1 MSIMNGK
8 KGLIMGVANERSIAW
23 GIAKTLADNGAEL
36 AFSYQNE
43 SFKKRLTPL
52 MNSIKSDKCF
62 ECDVSKAASDLNS
75 IENMFEKISKIWNEI
90 DFVVH
95 ALAYSDKEEL
105 KGKYVNC
112 SRENFLNS
120 LDISAF
126 SFTRIAKSA
135 LPSYVF
141 KRRSLLTLSYLGAE
155 RTTPN
160 YNVMGVAKSALEAS
174 IKYLA
179 MDLGKNNIRVN
190 ALSAGPVKT
199 LAGAAISGARHVFRY
214 SENVAPLKFNP
225 QLKEVGSAAL
235 YLTSDL
241 SSGVTGNVHHVDG
254 GLHSVAIPK
263 QENFRYKF
271 YIICFS
277 RLVCVFLKKLP
288 FLQHDHQVQKLNKIM
303 LFQIEYLLL
312 RVVS

>member
-1 MSIMNGK
+1 MAIMKNK

-23 GIAKTLADNGAEL
+23 GIAKKLSEEGAQL

-43 SFKKRLTPL
+43 GFKKRLIPL
-52 MNSIKSDKCF
+52 MDSINAKKCY
-62 ECDVSKAASDLNS
+62 ECDVSKDKNDKSS
-75 IENMFEKISKIWNEI
+75 IENFMRQINNDWKEI
-90 DFVVH
+90 DFIVH

-105 KGKYVNC
+105 KGKYVDC

-126 SFTRIAKSA
+126 SFTRLAKSA
-135 LPSYVF
+135 FPLMNS
-141 KRRSLLTLSYLGAE
+141 KGGSLLTLSYLGAE

-179 MDLGKNNIRVN
+179 MDLGKSNIRVN
-190 ALSAGPVKT
+190 GLSAGPVKT
-199 LAGAAISGARHVFRY
+199 LAGAAISGARHVYRY

-225 QLKEVGSAAL
+225 ELNEISNSAL
-235 YLTSDL
+235 YLLSDL

-254 GLHSVAIPK
+254 GLHSVAVPRSD
-263 QENFRYKF
+263 E
-271 YIICFS
+271 
-277 RLVCVFLKKLP
+277 L
-288 FLQHDHQVQKLNKIM
+288 
-303 LFQIEYLLL
+303 
-312 RVVS
+312 

>member
-1 MSIMNGK
+1 MTIMYGK

-43 SFKKRLTPL
+43 GFKKRLLPL
-52 MNSIKSDKCF
+52 MSSINSDKFF
-62 ECDVSKAASDLNS
+62 ECDVSKAPSDFNS
-75 IENMFEKISKIWNEI
+75 IENMFEKLSKIWREI

-126 SFTRIAKSA
+126 SFTRVAKSSFP
-135 LPSYVF
+135 LMSS
-141 KRRSLLTLSYLGAE
+141 KGGSLLTLSYLGAE

-179 MDLGKNNIRVN
+179 MDLGKANIRVN

-214 SENVAPLKFNP
+214 SEDVAPLKFNP
-225 QLKEVGSAAL
+225 QLIEVGSAAL
-235 YLTSDL
+235 YLASDL
-241 SSGVTGNVHHVDG
+241 SSGVTGNIHHVDG

-263 QENFRYKF
+263 QEDL
-271 YIICFS
+271 I
-277 RLVCVFLKKLP
+277 
-288 FLQHDHQVQKLNKIM
+288 
-303 LFQIEYLLL
+303 
-312 RVVS
+312 

>member
-1 MSIMNGK
+1 MAIMKNK

-23 GIAKTLADNGAEL
+23 GIAKKLSKEGAQL

-43 SFKKRLTPL
+43 GFKKRLIPL
-52 MNSIKSDKCF
+52 MDSINAKKYY
-62 ECDVSKAASDLNS
+62 ECDVSKDKNDKSS
-75 IENMFEKISKIWNEI
+75 IENFMRQINNDWKEI

-105 KGKYVNC
+105 KGKYVDC

-126 SFTRIAKSA
+126 SFTRLAKSA
-135 LPSYVF
+135 FPLMNS
-141 KRRSLLTLSYLGAE
+141 KGGSLLTLSYLGAE

-179 MDLGKNNIRVN
+179 MDLGKSNIRVN
-190 ALSAGPVKT
+190 GLSAGPVKT
-199 LAGAAISGARHVFRY
+199 LAGAAISGARHVYRY

-225 QLKEVGSAAL
+225 ELNEISNSAL
-235 YLTSDL
+235 YLLSDL

-254 GLHSVAIPK
+254 GLHSVAVPRSD
-263 QENFRYKF
+263 E
-271 YIICFS
+271 
-277 RLVCVFLKKLP
+277 L
-288 FLQHDHQVQKLNKIM
+288 
-303 LFQIEYLLL
+303 
-312 RVVS
+312 

>member
-1 MSIMNGK
+1 MSIMKGK

-23 GIAKTLADNGAEL
+23 GIAKTLADYGAEL

-43 SFKKRLTPL
+43 GFKKRLIPL
-52 MNSIKSDKCF
+52 MDSIKANKF
-62 ECDVSKAASDLNS
+62 YECDVSKDINEKSS
-75 IENMFEKISKIWNEI
+75 IENMFNKISETWDEI

-120 LDISAF
+120 LDVSAF
-126 SFTRIAKSA
+126 SFTRTAKSA
-135 LPSYVF
+135 FPFMSS
-141 KRRSLLTLSYLGAE
+141 KGGSLLTLSYLGAE

-190 ALSAGPVKT
+190 GLSAGPVKT
-199 LAGAAISGARHVFRY
+199 LAGAAISGARHVYRY
-214 SENVAPLKFNP
+214 SESVAPLKFNP
-225 QLKEVGSAAL
+225 ELKEVGNSAL
-235 YLTSDL
+235 YLISDL
-241 SSGVTGNVHHVDG
+241 SSGVTGNIHHVDG

-263 QENFRYKF
+263 SNDLE
-271 YIICFS
+271 
-277 RLVCVFLKKLP
+277 
-288 FLQHDHQVQKLNKIM
+288 
-303 LFQIEYLLL
+303 
-312 RVVS
+312 

>member
-1 MSIMNGK
+1 MTIMKNK
-8 KGLIMGVANERSIAW
+8 KGLIMGVANDRSIAW
-23 GIAKTLADNGAEL
+23 GIAKKLSDEGAEL
-36 AFSYQNE
+36 LFSYQNE
-43 SFKKRLTPL
+43 GFKKRLIPL
-52 MNSIKSDKCF
+52 MDSINSKKCF
-62 ECDVSKAASDLNS
+62 ECDVSKDTNESNS
-75 IENMFEKISKIWNEI
+75 IEHLFKQIYEDSKTI

-120 LDISAF
+120 LDVSAF
-126 SFTRIAKSA
+126 SFTRVAKSSFP
-135 LPSYVF
+135 LMSYNGG
-141 KRRSLLTLSYLGAE
+141 SLLTLSYLGAE

-199 LAGAAISGARHVFRY
+199 LAGAAISGARHVYRY

-225 QLKEVGSAAL
+225 ELKEISNSAL
-235 YLTSDL
+235 YLLSNL

-263 QENFRYKF
+263 SED
-271 YIICFS
+271 
-277 RLVCVFLKKLP
+277 L
-288 FLQHDHQVQKLNKIM
+288 
-303 LFQIEYLLL
+303 E
-312 RVVS
+312 

>member
-1 MSIMNGK
+1 MKNK

-23 GIAKTLADNGAEL
+23 GIAKILAENGAEL

-43 SFKKRLTPL
+43 SLKKRLKPL
-52 MNSIKSDKCF
+52 MSSIKSDKCY
-62 ECDVSKAASDLNS
+62 ECDVSKEAADINS
-75 IENMFEKISKIWNEI
+75 IENLFKKILESWNEI

-112 SRENFLNS
+112 TRENFLNS

-126 SFTRIAKSA
+126 SFTRTAKSA
-135 LPSYVF
+135 LPLMST
-141 KRRSLLTLSYLGAE
+141 KGGSLLTLSYIGAE

-179 MDLGKNNIRVN
+179 MDLGKHNIRVN

-214 SENVAPLKFNP
+214 SETVSPLKFNP
-225 QLKEVGSAAL
+225 QLRSN
-235 YLTSDL
+235 LTF
-241 SSGVTGNVHHVDG
+241 
-254 GLHSVAIPK
+254 SV
-263 QENFRYKF
+263 
-271 YIICFS
+271 
-277 RLVCVFLKKLP
+277 
-288 FLQHDHQVQKLNKIM
+288 
-303 LFQIEYLLL
+303 
-312 RVVS
+312 

>member
-1 MSIMNGK
+1 MAIIKNK

-23 GIAKTLADNGAEL
+23 GIAKKLSEEGAQL
-36 AFSYQNE
+36 AFSYQNQG
-43 SFKKRLTPL
+43 FKKRLIPL
-52 MNSIKSDKCF
+52 MDSINAKKCY
-62 ECDVSKAASDLNS
+62 ECDVSKDKNDKSS
-75 IENMFEKISKIWNEI
+75 IENFMRQINNDWKEI

-105 KGKYVNC
+105 KGKYVDC

-126 SFTRIAKSA
+126 SFTRLAKSA
-135 LPSYVF
+135 FPLMNS
-141 KRRSLLTLSYLGAE
+141 KGGSLLTLSYLGAE

-179 MDLGKNNIRVN
+179 MDLGKSNIRVN
-190 ALSAGPVKT
+190 GLSAGPVKT
-199 LAGAAISGARHVFRY
+199 LAGAAISGARHVYRY

-225 QLKEVGSAAL
+225 ELNEISNSAL
-235 YLTSDL
+235 YLLSDL

-254 GLHSVAIPK
+254 GLHSVAVPRSD
-263 QENFRYKF
+263 E
-271 YIICFS
+271 
-277 RLVCVFLKKLP
+277 L
-288 FLQHDHQVQKLNKIM
+288 
-303 LFQIEYLLL
+303 
-312 RVVS
+312 

>member
-1 MSIMNGK
+1 MSIMKGK

-23 GIAKTLADNGAEL
+23 GIAKILAVNGAEL

-43 SFKKRLTPL
+43 GFMKRLIPL
-52 MNSIKSDKCF
+52 MKSIKSNKSF
-62 ECDVSKAASDLNS
+62 ECDVSKSSNELNS
-75 IENMFEKISKIWNEI
+75 IEDMFEKVSKIWNEI

-120 LDISAF
+120 LDISAY
-126 SFTRIAKSA
+126 SFTRVSKSA
-135 LPSYVF
+135 LPLMSS
-141 KRRSLLTLSYLGAE
+141 KGGSLLTLSYLGAQ

-179 MDLGKNNIRVN
+179 MDLGKHNIRVN
-190 ALSAGPVKT
+190 GLSAGPVKT

-225 QLKEVGSAAL
+225 QLSEVGSAAL
-235 YLTSDL
+235 YLVSNL

-263 QENFRYKF
+263 QEN
-271 YIICFS
+271 
-277 RLVCVFLKKLP
+277 L
-288 FLQHDHQVQKLNKIM
+288 D
-303 LFQIEYLLL
+303 
-312 RVVS
+312 

>member
-1 MSIMNGK
+1 MSILKGK

-23 GIAKTLADNGAEL
+23 GIAKKFAENGAEL
-36 AFSYQNE
+36 AFSFQNE
-43 SFKKRLTPL
+43 GFKKRLTPL
-52 MNSIKSDKCF
+52 MSSIKSDKCF
-62 ECDVSKAASDLNS
+62 ECDVSKSSSDSNS
-75 IENMFEKISKIWNEI
+75 IEDMFEKISKIWNEI

-126 SFTRIAKSA
+126 SFTRVAKSA
-135 LPSYVF
+135 LPLMSS
-141 KRRSLLTLSYLGAE
+141 KGGSLLTLSYLGAE

-160 YNVMGVAKSALEAS
+160 YNVMGVAKSALESS

-179 MDLGKNNIRVN
+179 MDLGKHNVRVN

-225 QLKEVGSAAL
+225 QLSEVGNAAL
-235 YLTSDL
+235 YLSSNL

-263 QENFRYKF
+263 QEN
-271 YIICFS
+271 
-277 RLVCVFLKKLP
+277 L
-288 FLQHDHQVQKLNKIM
+288 D
-303 LFQIEYLLL
+303 
-312 RVVS
+312 

>member
-1 MSIMNGK
+1 MTIMNGK

-43 SFKKRLTPL
+43 GFKKRLLPL
-52 MNSIKSDKCF
+52 MSSINSDKFF
-62 ECDVSKAASDLNS
+62 ECDVSKDSSDFNS
-75 IENMFEKISKIWNEI
+75 IENMFEKLSKIWREI

-126 SFTRIAKSA
+126 SFTRVAKSSFP
-135 LPSYVF
+135 LMSS
-141 KRRSLLTLSYLGAE
+141 KGGSLLTLSYLGAE

-179 MDLGKNNIRVN
+179 MDLGKTNIRVN

-214 SENVAPLKFNP
+214 SEDVAPLKFNP

-235 YLTSDL
+235 YLASDL
-241 SSGVTGNVHHVDG
+241 SSGVTGNIHHVDG

-263 QENFRYKF
+263 QEDL
-271 YIICFS
+271 I
-277 RLVCVFLKKLP
+277 
-288 FLQHDHQVQKLNKIM
+288 
-303 LFQIEYLLL
+303 
-312 RVVS
+312 

>member
-1 MSIMNGK
+1 MKGK

-23 GIAKTLADNGAEL
+23 GIAKTLAENGAQL
-36 AFSYQNE
+36 AFSCQNE
-43 SFKKRLTPL
+43 SFKKRLIPL
-52 MNSIKSDKCF
+52 MSTVNSDKCF
-62 ECDVSKAASDLNS
+62 ECDVTTAASDPNS
-75 IENMFEKISKIWNEI
+75 IESMFGKISKIWNEI

-95 ALAYSDKEEL
+95 ALAYSDKDEL

-126 SFTRIAKSA
+126 SFTRTAKSA
-135 LPSYVF
+135 LPLMSS
-141 KRRSLLTLSYLGAE
+141 KGGSLLTLSYLGAE

-214 SENVAPLKFNP
+214 SEGVAPLKFNP
-225 QLKEVGSAAL
+225 QLKEVGNAAL
-235 YLTSDL
+235 YLISEL
-241 SSGVTGNVHHVDG
+241 SSGVTGNIHHVDG

-263 QENFRYKF
+263 QED
-271 YIICFS
+271 
-277 RLVCVFLKKLP
+277 L
-288 FLQHDHQVQKLNKIM
+288 
-303 LFQIEYLLL
+303 E
-312 RVVS
+312 

>member
-1 MSIMNGK
+1 MTIMNGK

-43 SFKKRLTPL
+43 GFKKRLLPL
-52 MNSIKSDKCF
+52 MSSINSDKSF
-62 ECDVSKAASDLNS
+62 ECDVSKAPSDLNS
-75 IENMFEKISKIWNEI
+75 VENMFEKLSKIWREI

-126 SFTRIAKSA
+126 SFTRVAKSSFP
-135 LPSYVF
+135 LMSS
-141 KRRSLLTLSYLGAE
+141 KGGSLLTLSYLGAE

-179 MDLGKNNIRVN
+179 MDLGKTNIRVN

-214 SENVAPLKFNP
+214 SEDVAPLKFNP
-225 QLKEVGSAAL
+225 QLTEVGSAAL
-235 YLTSDL
+235 YLASDL
-241 SSGVTGNVHHVDG
+241 SSGVTGNIHHVDG

-263 QENFRYKF
+263 QED
-271 YIICFS
+271 
-277 RLVCVFLKKLP
+277 LT
-288 FLQHDHQVQKLNKIM
+288 
-303 LFQIEYLLL
+303 
-312 RVVS
+312 

>member
-1 MSIMNGK
+1 MSIMKDK

-23 GIAKTLADNGAEL
+23 GVAKILADNGAEL

-43 SFKKRLTPL
+43 GFKKRLTPL
-52 MNSIKSDKCF
+52 MDSIKSDKSF
-62 ECDVSKAASDLNS
+62 ECDVSKPSNDLSS
-75 IENMFEKISKIWNEI
+75 IENMFENISKIWNEI

-95 ALAYSDKEEL
+95 ALAFSDKEEL

-120 LDISAF
+120 LDISSF

-135 LPSYVF
+135 LPLMSS
-141 KRRSLLTLSYLGAE
+141 KGGSLLTLSYIGAE

-160 YNVMGVAKSALEAS
+160 YNVMGVAKSALESS

-179 MDLGKNNIRVN
+179 MDLGKYNIRVN

-225 QLKEVGSAAL
+225 QLKEVGNGAL

-254 GLHSVAIPK
+254 GLHIVAIPK
-263 QENFRYKF
+263 QEN
-271 YIICFS
+271 
-277 RLVCVFLKKLP
+277 L
-288 FLQHDHQVQKLNKIM
+288 
-303 LFQIEYLLL
+303 E
-312 RVVS
+312 

>member
-1 MSIMNGK
+1 MTLMNGK

-43 SFKKRLTPL
+43 GFKKRLLPL
-52 MNSIKSDKCF
+52 MSSINSNKSF
-62 ECDVSKAASDLNS
+62 ECDVSKAPSDFNS
-75 IENMFEKISKIWNEI
+75 VENMFEKLSKIWREI

-126 SFTRIAKSA
+126 SFTRVAKSSFP
-135 LPSYVF
+135 LMSS
-141 KRRSLLTLSYLGAE
+141 KGGSLLTLSYLGAE

-179 MDLGKNNIRVN
+179 MDLGKANIRVN

-214 SENVAPLKFNP
+214 SEDVAPLKFNP
-225 QLKEVGSAAL
+225 QLTEVGSAAL
-235 YLTSDL
+235 YLASDL
-241 SSGVTGNVHHVDG
+241 SSGVTGNIHHVDG

-263 QENFRYKF
+263 QENL
-271 YIICFS
+271 I
-277 RLVCVFLKKLP
+277 
-288 FLQHDHQVQKLNKIM
+288 
-303 LFQIEYLLL
+303 
-312 RVVS
+312 

>member
-23 GIAKTLADNGAEL
+23 GIAKTLAGNGAEL

-43 SFKKRLTPL
+43 GFMKRLIPL
-52 MNSIKSDKCF
+52 MQSIKSNKSF
-62 ECDVSKAASDLNS
+62 ECDVSKSSNELNS
-75 IENMFEKISKIWNEI
+75 IEDMFEKVSKIWNEI

-126 SFTRIAKSA
+126 SFTRIAKSSFP
-135 LPSYVF
+135 LMSS
-141 KRRSLLTLSYLGAE
+141 KGGSLLTLSYLGAE

-179 MDLGKNNIRVN
+179 MDLGKANIRVN

-214 SENVAPLKFNP
+214 SEDVAPLKFNP
-225 QLKEVGSAAL
+225 QLKEVGNAAL

-241 SSGVTGNVHHVDG
+241 SSGTTGNIHHVDG

-263 QENFRYKF
+263 QE
-271 YIICFS
+271 
-277 RLVCVFLKKLP
+277 
-288 FLQHDHQVQKLNKIM
+288 D
-303 LFQIEYLLL
+303 LL
-312 RVVS
+312 

>member
-1 MSIMNGK
+1 MKIMKNK

-23 GIAKTLADNGAEL
+23 GIAKKLSEEGAEL

-43 SFKKRLTPL
+43 GFKKRLIPL
-52 MNSIKSDKCF
+52 MESINAKKCY
-62 ECDVSKAASDLNS
+62 ECDVSTDINDESS
-75 IENMFEKISKIWNEI
+75 IEKLFEKISKDWKEI

-105 KGKYVNC
+105 KGKYVDC

-126 SFTRIAKSA
+126 SFTRTAKSSFP
-135 LPSYVF
+135 LMVS
-141 KRRSLLTLSYLGAE
+141 KGGSLLTLSYLGAE

-179 MDLGKNNIRVN
+179 MDLGKSNIRVN
-190 ALSAGPVKT
+190 GLSAGPVKT
-199 LAGAAISGARHVFRY
+199 LAGAAISGARHVYRY

-225 QLKEVGSAAL
+225 ELKEISNSAL
-235 YLTSDL
+235 YLLSNL
-241 SSGVTGNVHHVDG
+241 SSGVTGNIHHVDG
-254 GLHSVAIPK
+254 GLHSVAIPRSNDL
-263 QENFRYKF
+263 E
-271 YIICFS
+271 
-277 RLVCVFLKKLP
+277 
-288 FLQHDHQVQKLNKIM
+288 
-303 LFQIEYLLL
+303 
-312 RVVS
+312 

>member
-1 MSIMNGK
+1 MAIMKNK

-23 GIAKTLADNGAEL
+23 GIAKKLSEEGAQL

-43 SFKKRLTPL
+43 GFKKRLIPL
-52 MNSIKSDKCF
+52 MDSINAKKCY
-62 ECDVSKAASDLNS
+62 ECDVSKDKNDKSS
-75 IENMFEKISKIWNEI
+75 IENFMRQINNDWKEI

-105 KGKYVNC
+105 KGKYVDC

-135 LPSYVF
+135 FPLMNS
-141 KRRSLLTLSYLGAE
+141 KGGSLLTLSYLGAE

-179 MDLGKNNIRVN
+179 MDLGKSNIRVN
-190 ALSAGPVKT
+190 GLSAGPVKT
-199 LAGAAISGARHVFRY
+199 LAGAAISGARHVYRY

-225 QLKEVGSAAL
+225 ELNEISNSAL
-235 YLTSDL
+235 YLLSDL
-241 SSGVTGNVHHVDG
+241 SSGVTGNIHHVDG
-254 GLHSVAIPK
+254 GLHSVAVPRSD
-263 QENFRYKF
+263 E
-271 YIICFS
+271 
-277 RLVCVFLKKLP
+277 L
-288 FLQHDHQVQKLNKIM
+288 
-303 LFQIEYLLL
+303 
-312 RVVS
+312 

>member
-1 MSIMNGK
+1 MAIMKNK

-23 GIAKTLADNGAEL
+23 GIAKKLSEEGAQL

-43 SFKKRLTPL
+43 GFKKRLIPL
-52 MNSIKSDKCF
+52 MDSINAKKYY
-62 ECDVSKAASDLNS
+62 ECDVSKDKNDKSS
-75 IENMFEKISKIWNEI
+75 IENFMRQINNDWKEI

-105 KGKYVNC
+105 KGKYVDC

-126 SFTRIAKSA
+126 SFTRLAKSA
-135 LPSYVF
+135 FPLMNS
-141 KRRSLLTLSYLGAE
+141 KGGNLLTLSYLGAE

-179 MDLGKNNIRVN
+179 MDLGKSNIRVN
-190 ALSAGPVKT
+190 GLSAGPVKT
-199 LAGAAISGARHVFRY
+199 LAGAAISGARHVYRY

-225 QLKEVGSAAL
+225 ELNEISNSAL
-235 YLTSDL
+235 YLLSDL

-254 GLHSVAIPK
+254 GLHSVAVPRSD
-263 QENFRYKF
+263 E
-271 YIICFS
+271 
-277 RLVCVFLKKLP
+277 L
-288 FLQHDHQVQKLNKIM
+288 
-303 LFQIEYLLL
+303 
-312 RVVS
+312 

>member
-1 MSIMNGK
+1 MAIMKNK

-23 GIAKTLADNGAEL
+23 GIAKKLSEEGAQL

-43 SFKKRLTPL
+43 GFKKRLIPL
-52 MNSIKSDKCF
+52 MDSINAKKCY
-62 ECDVSKAASDLNS
+62 ECDVSKNKNDQSS
-75 IENMFEKISKIWNEI
+75 IENFIRQINDDWKEI

-105 KGKYVNC
+105 KGKYVDC

-135 LPSYVF
+135 FPLMNS
-141 KRRSLLTLSYLGAE
+141 KGGSLLTLSYLGAE

-179 MDLGKNNIRVN
+179 MDLGKSNIRVN
-190 ALSAGPVKT
+190 GLSAGPVKT
-199 LAGAAISGARHVFRY
+199 LAGAAISGARHVYRY

-225 QLKEVGSAAL
+225 ELNEISNSAL
-235 YLTSDL
+235 YLLSDL

-254 GLHSVAIPK
+254 GLHSVAVPRSD
-263 QENFRYKF
+263 E
-271 YIICFS
+271 
-277 RLVCVFLKKLP
+277 L
-288 FLQHDHQVQKLNKIM
+288 
-303 LFQIEYLLL
+303 
-312 RVVS
+312 

>member
-1 MSIMNGK
+1 MTIMNGK

-43 SFKKRLTPL
+43 GFKKRLLPL
-52 MNSIKSDKCF
+52 MSSINSNKSF
-62 ECDVSKAASDLNS
+62 ECDVSKAPSDFNS
-75 IENMFEKISKIWNEI
+75 VENMFEKLSKIWREI

-126 SFTRIAKSA
+126 SFTRVAKSSFP
-135 LPSYVF
+135 LMSS
-141 KRRSLLTLSYLGAE
+141 KGGSLLTLSYLGAE

-179 MDLGKNNIRVN
+179 MDLGKANIRVN

-214 SENVAPLKFNP
+214 SEDVAPLKFNP
-225 QLKEVGSAAL
+225 QLTEVGSAAL
-235 YLTSDL
+235 YLASDL
-241 SSGVTGNVHHVDG
+241 SSGVTGNIHHVDG

-263 QENFRYKF
+263 QED
-271 YIICFS
+271 
-277 RLVCVFLKKLP
+277 LV
-288 FLQHDHQVQKLNKIM
+288 
-303 LFQIEYLLL
+303 
-312 RVVS
+312 

>member
-1 MSIMNGK
+1 MNGK

-23 GIAKTLADNGAEL
+23 GIARTLADNGAEL

-43 SFKKRLTPL
+43 GFKKRLLPL
-52 MNSIKSDKCF
+52 MSTLRSDKFF
-62 ECDVSKAASDLNS
+62 ECDVSKASNDFNS
-75 IENMFEKISKIWNEI
+75 IENMFKKLSKVWKEI

-95 ALAYSDKEEL
+95 ALAYSDKDEL

-112 SRENFLNS
+112 SRENFLNT
-120 LDISAF
+120 LDISAY
-126 SFTRIAKSA
+126 SFTRIAKSSFP
-135 LPSYVF
+135 LMSL
-141 KRRSLLTLSYLGAE
+141 KGGSLLTLSYLGAE

-190 ALSAGPVKT
+190 ALSSGPVKT

-214 SENVAPLKFNP
+214 SEGVAPLKFNP
-225 QLKEVGSAAL
+225 QLKEVGDAAL
-235 YLTSDL
+235 YLISDL
-241 SSGVTGNVHHVDG
+241 SSGVTGNIHHVDG

-263 QENFRYKF
+263 QDDLE
-271 YIICFS
+271 
-277 RLVCVFLKKLP
+277 
-288 FLQHDHQVQKLNKIM
+288 
-303 LFQIEYLLL
+303 
-312 RVVS
+312 

>member
-1 MSIMNGK
+1 MTIMNGK

-43 SFKKRLTPL
+43 GFKKRLLPL
-52 MNSIKSDKCF
+52 MSSINSNKSF
-62 ECDVSKAASDLNS
+62 ECDVSKAPSDFNS
-75 IENMFEKISKIWNEI
+75 VENMFEKLSKIWREI

-126 SFTRIAKSA
+126 SFTRVAKSSFP
-135 LPSYVF
+135 LMSS
-141 KRRSLLTLSYLGAE
+141 KGGSLLTLSYLGAE

-179 MDLGKNNIRVN
+179 MDLGKANIRVN

-214 SENVAPLKFNP
+214 SEDVAPLKFNP
-225 QLKEVGSAAL
+225 QLTEVGSAAL
-235 YLTSDL
+235 YLASDL
-241 SSGVTGNVHHVDG
+241 SSGVTGNIHHVDG

-263 QENFRYKF
+263 QEDL
-271 YIICFS
+271 I
-277 RLVCVFLKKLP
+277 
-288 FLQHDHQVQKLNKIM
+288 
-303 LFQIEYLLL
+303 
-312 RVVS
+312 

>member
-23 GIAKTLADNGAEL
+23 GIAKTLAYNGAEL

-43 SFKKRLTPL
+43 SFKKRLIPL
-52 MNSIKSDKCF
+52 MNSIKAYKSF
-62 ECDVSKAASDLNS
+62 ECDVSEAAVEQNS
-75 IENMFEKISKIWNEI
+75 IEKMFGKISEIWNEI

-126 SFTRIAKSA
+126 SFTRAAKSA
-135 LPSYVF
+135 LPLMSS
-141 KRRSLLTLSYLGAE
+141 KGGSLLTLSYLGAE

-174 IKYLA
+174 IQYLA
-179 MDLGKNNIRVN
+179 MDLGKSNIRVN

-199 LAGAAISGARHVFRY
+199 LAGAAISGARHVYRY

-225 QLKEVGSAAL
+225 QLSEVGNAAL
-235 YLTSDL
+235 YLISGL
-241 SSGVTGNVHHVDG
+241 SSGVTGNIHHVDG

-263 QENFRYKF
+263 QET
-271 YIICFS
+271 
-277 RLVCVFLKKLP
+277 L
-288 FLQHDHQVQKLNKIM
+288 D
-303 LFQIEYLLL
+303 
-312 RVVS
+312 

>member
-1 MSIMNGK
+1 MAIIKNK

-23 GIAKTLADNGAEL
+23 GIAKKLSEEGAQL
-36 AFSYQNE
+36 AFSYQNQG
-43 SFKKRLTPL
+43 FKKRLIPL
-52 MNSIKSDKCF
+52 MDSINAKKCY
-62 ECDVSKAASDLNS
+62 ECDVSKDKNDKSS
-75 IENMFEKISKIWNEI
+75 IENFMRQINNDWKEI

-105 KGKYVNC
+105 KGKYVDC

-126 SFTRIAKSA
+126 SFTRLAKSA
-135 LPSYVF
+135 FPLMNSKGGSF
-141 KRRSLLTLSYLGAE
+141 LTLSYLGAE

-179 MDLGKNNIRVN
+179 MDLGKSNIRVN
-190 ALSAGPVKT
+190 GLSAGPVKT
-199 LAGAAISGARHVFRY
+199 LAGAAISGARHVYRY

-225 QLKEVGSAAL
+225 ELNEISNSAL
-235 YLTSDL
+235 YLLSDL

-254 GLHSVAIPK
+254 GLHSVAVPRSD
-263 QENFRYKF
+263 E
-271 YIICFS
+271 
-277 RLVCVFLKKLP
+277 L
-288 FLQHDHQVQKLNKIM
+288 
-303 LFQIEYLLL
+303 
-312 RVVS
+312 

>member
-1 MSIMNGK
+1 MTIMYGK

-43 SFKKRLTPL
+43 GFKKRLLPL
-52 MNSIKSDKCF
+52 MSSINSDKFF
-62 ECDVSKAASDLNS
+62 ECDVSKAPSDFNS
-75 IENMFEKISKIWNEI
+75 IESMFEKLSKIWREI

-112 SRENFLNS
+112 SRKNFLNS

-126 SFTRIAKSA
+126 SFTRVAKSSFP
-135 LPSYVF
+135 LMSL
-141 KRRSLLTLSYLGAE
+141 KGGSLLTLSYLGAE

-179 MDLGKNNIRVN
+179 MDLGKTNIRVN

-214 SENVAPLKFNP
+214 SEDVAPLKFNP
-225 QLKEVGSAAL
+225 QLTEVGSAAL
-235 YLTSDL
+235 YLASNL
-241 SSGVTGNVHHVDG
+241 SSGVTGNIHHVDG

-263 QENFRYKF
+263 QENL
-271 YIICFS
+271 I
-277 RLVCVFLKKLP
+277 
-288 FLQHDHQVQKLNKIM
+288 
-303 LFQIEYLLL
+303 
-312 RVVS
+312 

>member
-1 MSIMNGK
+1 MSIVKDK
-8 KGLIMGVANERSIAW
+8 KGLIMGVDNEGSIAW
-23 GIAKTLADNGAEL
+23 GIAKTLADHGAEL

-43 SFKKRLTPL
+43 GFKKRLIPL
-52 MNSIKSDKCF
+52 MDSIKANEF
-62 ECDVSKAASDLNS
+62 YECDVSKDINETSS
-75 IENMFEKISKIWNEI
+75 IENMFNKISENWDEI

-126 SFTRIAKSA
+126 SFTRAAKSA
-135 LPSYVF
+135 LPLMSS
-141 KRRSLLTLSYLGAE
+141 KGGSLLTLSYLGAE

-160 YNVMGVAKSALEAS
+160 YNVMGIAKSALEAS

-190 ALSAGPVKT
+190 GLSAGPVKT
-199 LAGAAISGARHVFRY
+199 LAGAAISGARHVYRY

-225 QLKEVGSAAL
+225 ELKEIGNSAL
-235 YLTSDL
+235 YLISDL
-241 SSGVTGNVHHVDG
+241 SSGVTGNIHHVDG

-263 QENFRYKF
+263 SSDVE
-271 YIICFS
+271 
-277 RLVCVFLKKLP
+277 
-288 FLQHDHQVQKLNKIM
+288 
-303 LFQIEYLLL
+303 
-312 RVVS
+312 

>member
-1 MSIMNGK
+1 MAIMKNK

-23 GIAKTLADNGAEL
+23 GIAKKLSEEGAQL

-43 SFKKRLTPL
+43 GFKKRLIPL
-52 MNSIKSDKCF
+52 MDSINAKKCY
-62 ECDVSKAASDLNS
+62 ECDVSKDKNDKSS
-75 IENMFEKISKIWNEI
+75 IENFMRQINNDWKEI

-105 KGKYVNC
+105 KGKYVDC

-126 SFTRIAKSA
+126 SFTRLAKSA
-135 LPSYVF
+135 FPLMNS
-141 KRRSLLTLSYLGAE
+141 KGGSLLTLSYLGAE

-179 MDLGKNNIRVN
+179 MDLGKTKIRVN
-190 ALSAGPVKT
+190 GLSAGPVKT
-199 LAGAAISGARHVFRY
+199 LAGAAISGARHVYRY

-225 QLKEVGSAAL
+225 ELNEISNSAL
-235 YLTSDL
+235 YLLSNL

-254 GLHSVAIPK
+254 GLHSVAVPRSD
-263 QENFRYKF
+263 E
-271 YIICFS
+271 
-277 RLVCVFLKKLP
+277 L
-288 FLQHDHQVQKLNKIM
+288 
-303 LFQIEYLLL
+303 
-312 RVVS
+312 

>member
-1 MSIMNGK
+1 MSIMKGK

-23 GIAKTLADNGAEL
+23 GIAKILADHGAEL
-36 AFSYQNE
+36 AFSFQNE
-43 SFKKRLTPL
+43 SFNKRLTPL
-52 MNSIKSDKCF
+52 MVSIKSDKAF
-62 ECDVSKAASDLNS
+62 ECDVSKPSSDLNS
-75 IENMFEKISKIWNEI
+75 IENMFKNISKIWDNI

-126 SFTRIAKSA
+126 SFTRIAKST
-135 LPSYVF
+135 LPLMSA
-141 KRRSLLTLSYLGAE
+141 KGGSLLTLSYLGAE

-179 MDLGKNNIRVN
+179 MDLGKNKIRVN

-225 QLKEVGSAAL
+225 QLNEVGNAAL
-235 YLTSDL
+235 YLTSEL

-263 QENFRYKF
+263 QED
-271 YIICFS
+271 
-277 RLVCVFLKKLP
+277 LV
-288 FLQHDHQVQKLNKIM
+288 
-303 LFQIEYLLL
+303 
-312 RVVS
+312 

>member
-43 SFKKRLTPL
+43 GFKKRLLPL
-52 MNSIKSDKCF
+52 MNSINSDKSF
-62 ECDVSKAASDLNS
+62 ECDVSKTASDFNS
-75 IENMFEKISKIWNEI
+75 IENMFKELTKIWREI

-126 SFTRIAKSA
+126 SFTRIAKSSFP
-135 LPSYVF
+135 LMST
-141 KRRSLLTLSYLGAE
+141 KGGSLLTLSYLGAE

-214 SENVAPLKFNP
+214 SEDVAPLRFNP
-225 QLKEVGSAAL
+225 ELKDVGNAAL
-235 YLTSDL
+235 YLISEL

-263 QENFRYKF
+263 Q
-271 YIICFS
+271 
-277 RLVCVFLKKLP
+277 
-288 FLQHDHQVQKLNKIM
+288 
-303 LFQIEYLLL
+303 
-312 RVVS
+312 

>member
-1 MSIMNGK
+1 MTIMNGK

-43 SFKKRLTPL
+43 GFKKRLLPL
-52 MNSIKSDKCF
+52 MSSINSDKSF

-75 IENMFEKISKIWNEI
+75 IENMFEKISKIWREI

-126 SFTRIAKSA
+126 SFTRVAKSSFP
-135 LPSYVF
+135 LMSS
-141 KRRSLLTLSYLGAE
+141 KGGSLLTLSYLGAE

-179 MDLGKNNIRVN
+179 MDLGKTNIRVN

-214 SENVAPLKFNP
+214 SEDIAPLKFNP
-225 QLKEVGSAAL
+225 QLIEVGSAAL
-235 YLTSDL
+235 YLASDL
-241 SSGVTGNVHHVDG
+241 SSGVTGNIHHVDG
-254 GLHSVAIPK
+254 GLHSVGIPK
-263 QENFRYKF
+263 QENL
-271 YIICFS
+271 I
-277 RLVCVFLKKLP
+277 
-288 FLQHDHQVQKLNKIM
+288 
-303 LFQIEYLLL
+303 
-312 RVVS
+312 